1 MPEGPE
7 IAVVAVS
14 LQKHLPGYTITNL
27 KYEESKKINLKSL
40 TLPVTIK
47 GVSFKG
53 KKLVFMLEGDK
64 YIVFSLGMSGHFCL
78 GRHNKRKHSRVKFAL
93 SKNSGD
99 LLDESLDKS
108 LDESQKQYLYFDDT
122 RKFGIV
128 EVFSSTND
136 LLDRLDKVGLD
147 FLLGNISYEYWL
159 NASKKYAKKQ
169 VCQFMLDQKY
179 ISGIG
184 NIYRAD
190 ICYLAKINPT
200 RTVSSLSSAE
210 LITLYKCSYKI
221 IHQAFKAGSSK
232 GYRDPEGKS
241 GQYEYLVYMQKK
253 DALGNPVISEKCK
266 DGRTIHWVPAV
277 QK

>member
-1 MPEGPE
+1 MPENPE
-7 IAVVAVS
+7 LAVIAVFM
-14 LQKHLPGYTITNL
+14 QKHLPGYTITNL

-40 TLPVTIK
+40 TLPIRIT

-78 GRHNKRKHSRVKFAL
+78 GKENERKHTRVEFEL
-93 SKNSGD
+93 TKNSED
-99 LLDESLDKS
+99 LLDKSLDKS
-108 LDESQKQYLYFDDT
+108 LKQYLYFDDT

-128 EVFSSTND
+128 EVCTSKNS
-136 LLDRLDKVGLD
+136 LIDRLDKVGPD
-147 FLLGNISYEYWL
+147 FLTGNISYEYWL
-159 NASKKYAKKQ
+159 NASKKFAKKQ

-179 ISGIG
+179 VSGIG

-200 RTVSSLSSAE
+200 RTVSSLSKKE
-210 LITLYKCSYKI
+210 LLTLYKCSYKI